1 MNEERKGELYI
12 WSMAFL
18 WSLFPIVTAISI
30 SSSGPLFALAATTF
44 FSFLFFLF
52 LFIRRGKWSALRN
65 KSALKDI
72 SFVALFNGILFYAF
86 FFFGL
91 RFTSA
96 GNASII
102 GLMEIFYTF
111 LIFNVLR
118 KESIP
123 KNHIAGAALM
133 LFGASIIFLPGVI
146 NHFSVNI
153 GDLIIL
159 IGAVFGPLGNF
170 FQRSAR
176 RKVNSETIM
185 LVRSFITVPFVLL
198 LAYAGKE
205 NISLAILNGRVIW
218 YIAFSGVILLGLSK
232 IFWIE
237 AIHRISVTK
246 AISLSSI
253 SPFLTLIFAFIL
265 LHQAPTAIQ
274 IVSLI
279 PLFAGVMLLTRS
291 DNRRSDRL
299 LLLAVK

>member
-12 WSMAFL
+12 WSMVLL
-18 WSLFPIVTAISI
+18 WSLFPIVSAVSV
-30 SSSGPLFALAATTF
+30 SSSGPLFALAVTTF

-52 LFIRRGKWSALRN
+52 LFVRKGDWGAFKN

-72 SFVALFNGILFYAF
+72 LFVTLFNGILFYAF
-86 FFFGL
+86 FFLGL
-91 RFTSA
+91 QFTSA

-118 KESIP
+118 KEAIP
-123 KNHIAGAALM
+123 REHIVGATLM
-133 LFGASIIFLPGVI
+133 IVGATIIFLPGVI
-146 NHFSVNI
+146 NDFSINP
-153 GDLIIL
+153 GDFIIFV
-159 IGAVFGPLGNF
+159 GAVFGPLGNF

-176 RKVNSETIM
+176 RKVSGEMIM
-185 LVRSFITVPFVLL
+185 LTRSFLTVPFVLM
-198 LAYAGKE
+198 LAYAKGE
-205 NISLAILNGRVIW
+205 TISFSALSGSIW
-218 YIAFSGVILLGLSK
+218 YIIFSGVALLGLSK

-253 SPFLTLIFAFIL
+253 SPLFTLLFAFIW

-274 IVSLI
+274 IVSLV
-279 PLFAGVMLLTRS
+279 PLFAGVILLTR
-291 DNRRSDRL
+291 NR
-299 LLLAVK
+299 